1 MRFVE
6 QEFASISCFMHRQK
20 KTTTKKSARAAKQ
33 PEQYAPEPMEEDYD
47 RHEVVEQGDGNEFV
61 IDANQ
66 LCLKNTLTSWAQY
79 TFHKD
84 WPYESEKTSEW
95 IPLDLDHA
103 SVSQLPTPAPSENY
117 VYQDRN
123 KRKQVTRPNFLCRA
137 SGLYAIQL
145 TANIR
150 TSMAEHQ
157 KQGLNVDPQYMF
169 SFRLRNVLTKQVI
182 HVEDK
187 LIPAFRDSWSTTF
200 SVMKL
205 LYRGDRW
212 SPEIKFNYAALPAYF
227 DGSLM
232 ISLLNSIDM

>member
-1 MRFVE
+1 
-6 QEFASISCFMHRQK
+6 MHRTK
-20 KTTTKKSARAAKQ
+20 KTTSKKSVRVAKT
-33 PEQYAPEPMEEDYD
+33 APKEVGYTPMEDAYE
-47 RHEVVEQGDGNEFV
+47 RQETEQSTDGNEYV
-61 IDANQ
+61 IDAKQ
-66 LCLKNTLTSWAQY
+66 MCLKNTLASWAQY

-103 SVSQLPTPAPSENY
+103 SVAQLPTPAHSENY
-117 VYQDRN
+117 VYQDKN

-137 SGLYAIQL
+137 SGLYVIQFC
-145 TANIR
+145 ANIR
-150 TSMAEHQ
+150 TSIAEHQ
-157 KQGLNVDPQYMF
+157 KQGLNVDAQYMF

-187 LIPAFRDSWSTTF
+187 LIPSFRDSWSTTF

-205 LYRGDRW
+205 MERGDRW
-212 SPEIKFNYAALPAYF
+212 SPEIKFNYAALPAYL

-232 ISLLNSIDM
+232 ITLLNTIDM